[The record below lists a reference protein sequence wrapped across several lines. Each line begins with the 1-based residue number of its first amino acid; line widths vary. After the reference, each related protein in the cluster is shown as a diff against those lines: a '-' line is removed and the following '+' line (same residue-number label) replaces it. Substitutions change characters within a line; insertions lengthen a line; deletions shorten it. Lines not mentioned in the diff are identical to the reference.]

1 MISDTLMTEW
11 DHKKNLSLGLDPTKL
26 TAQSNKQ
33 AHWLCEHGHS
43 WKKRIQSRTLYN
55 SGCPTCKSLGF
66 LYPELTKEIFDPKS
80 QRVHPFEIPAG
91 SNKKLEWICSKGHRW
106 KCAVYLRVKSSYINK
121 AGDRKGSGCPEC
133 GNKKVGK
140 DNNLLFINPDLC
152 KEWDYEKNT
161 IQPNEILAGS
171 HKKVWWKCSKGHSF
185 QTVVKD
191 RCFRGTGCGRCSAQT
206 SRPEIR
212 IIAELSTVFGEIQP
226 RGRVDK
232 IWIDALLKT
241 IKVAVEYD
249 GEFYHKPRLDKDVQK
264 NNSLEKLGYQVIRF
278 REGDL
283 QKISDND
290 IQVPVN
296 GLHKIHIDALLQKLR
311 ERCNNESINR
321 IDEYLESP
329 HFLNDQR
336 FNELVAAMPGAIL
349 EQSMGHLHPDLL
361 DSWDYEQNAPISP
374 FEVFPHSA
382 QKVHWTCEHDHQWQ
396 APIAARVTGNG
407 CPFCRGTYA
416 SPQNNLRKLY
426 PQVADSFH
434 QELNGKITPDK
445 ITPKSNTE
453 YWWQCSV
460 NIDHVWK
467 AQVNSRTN
475 KNSGCPYCSGNK
487 LSPENS
493 LATKCPW
500 LIHEW
505 DFELNKSTPN
515 EVSFGSGEK
524 VHWVCSS
531 GHHWKAAIQSRASGK
546 GCAVCAGKKTIRET
560 SLGYLHS
567 DIVDQ
572 LANKNSIDVF
582 KLSPGSHKKVLW
594 RCMECNLEWE
604 ASIRRRVGYA
614 GKKPSGCPKCSKKN
628 SHLNFAI
635 KKE

>member
-11 DHKKNLSLGLDPTKL
+11 DHEKNLSLGLDPAKL

-33 AHWLCEHGHS
+33 AYWCCEHGHS
-43 WKKRIQSRTLYN
+43 WKKRIQSRTLYS

-66 LYPELTKEIFDPKS
+66 LHPELTREIFDPKS
-80 QRVHPFEIPAG
+80 QRVDPFEIPAG

-106 KCAVYLRVKSSYINK
+106 KCAVYLRVKSSYISK
-121 AGDRKGSGCPEC
+121 AGDQKGSGCPEC

-140 DNNLLFINPDLC
+140 DNNLFFINPELC

-161 IQPNEILAGS
+161 VQPNEILAGS
-171 HKKVWWKCSKGHSF
+171 HTKVWWKCSKDHSF
-185 QTVVKD
+185 QAVVKD

-212 IIAELSTVFGEIQP
+212 VIAELSVVFGEIQP
-226 RGRVDK
+226 RARVGK
-232 IWIDALLKT
+232 IWIDVLLET

-249 GEFYHKPRLDKDVQK
+249 GAFYHKPRFEKDVEK
-264 NNSLEKLGYQVIRF
+264 NKNLESLGYQVIRL
-278 REGDL
+278 REGGL
-283 QKISDND
+283 KKIADND

-296 GLHKIHIDALLQKLR
+296 GLNKTHIDDLLQQLR
-311 ERCNNESINR
+311 ERCDNKAVNR
-321 IDEYLESP
+321 IDEYLESR

-361 DSWDYEQNAPISP
+361 SSWDYEQNAPLSP
-374 FEVFPHSA
+374 FVVFPHSA
-382 QKVHWTCEHDHQWQ
+382 QKVYWTCEHDHQWQ

-434 QELNGKITPDK
+434 QELNGEITPDK

-453 YWWQCSV
+453 YWWQCAA

-493 LATKCPW
+493 LEAKCPW
-500 LIHEW
+500 LTDEW
-505 DFELNKSTPN
+505 DYELNKVTPS
-515 EVSFGSGEK
+515 EVSFGSGTK
-524 VHWVCSS
+524 VHWICSS
-531 GHHWKAAIQSRASGK
+531 GHSWKAAIHSRASGK
-546 GCAVCAGKKTIRET
+546 GCPVCAGKKTIREA
-560 SLGYLHS
+560 SLGYLHPE
-567 DIVDQ
+567 VVNQ
-572 LANKNSIDVF
+572 LADKNSIDAF

-614 GKKPSGCPKCSKKN
+614 GIKPSGCPKCSKKN
-628 SHLNFAI
+628 SHLNF
-635 KKE
+635 KKC